1 MLVPFVIDADSLVP
15 DQAWTPTQQRA
26 CFNGLLDVWRR
37 AGLLAHDGGVL
48 HGSRLHQAVQ
58 ALPQS
63 VRPRWQEILEQS
75 PLLAIPAWNGNVS
88 AATLGNFATVAQ
100 LALVDDTRAEVEFGF
115 GEDCD
120 EAPQSVNGMAVSV
133 CRLLAAGQAQAFQ
146 TATALT
152 GAHVEAGDTF
162 QATWDARF
170 KTLAN
175 SPIKLVSIVD
185 RYAISQHM
193 ACPQTKLSGLERFLR
208 LLDNDATGQR
218 HVTIYSAW
226 TADLSGEYGKTI
238 DDIEAELR
246 LVFGRL
252 PRKNIKRIKV
262 FMVPNT
268 GFRDDGHDRFIR
280 FGIYVWD
287 VGLGLEVF
295 DGAFSA
301 KRSSASFKI
310 GTAVGGYKL
319 VEQDLAGNAG
329 TKSREIR

>member
-1 MLVPFVIDADSLVP
+1 MLVPFVIDADSLTT
-15 DQAWTPTQQRA
+15 DQAWTGAQQRA
-26 CFNGLLDVWRR
+26 CFNGVLDVWRR
-37 AGLLAHDGGVL
+37 AGLLAYDGGVL
-48 HGSRLHQAVQ
+48 NGSRLHQAVQ

-63 VRPRWQEILEQS
+63 VRPRWQEILETS

-88 AATLGNFATVAQ
+88 AGTLGNFSTVAQ

-120 EAPQSVNGMAVSV
+120 EAPQSVNGTEVSV
-133 CRLLAAGQAQAFQ
+133 CRLIAAGHAQAFQ
-146 TATALT
+146 TATALA
-152 GAHVEAGDTF
+152 GAHIEAGDTF
-162 QATWDARF
+162 QAIWDLRF
-170 KTLAN
+170 KALAN
-175 SPIKLVSIVD
+175 APIKLVSIVD
-185 RYAISQHM
+185 RYAIGQHI
-193 ACPQTKLSGLERFLR
+193 ACPQTKLSGLERYLR
-208 LLDNDATGQR
+208 LLDNDATGDR

-226 TADLSGEYGKTI
+226 TADLSGENGKTI
-238 DDIEAELR
+238 EDIETELR
-246 LVFGRL
+246 QVFSRL

-301 KRSSASFKI
+301 KRSSASFKT
-310 GTAVGGYKL
+310 GTAVDGYKV
-319 VEQDLAGNAG
+319 VEQALAGNSG
-329 TKSREIR
+329 TKSMEIR